1 MSIPIALALSCLS
14 VLFLETLRV
23 KVWQARWTARNLR
36 FSESKR
42 WSLARC
48 VLAVVCGSLIAI
60 WWGQPLAAVTLSSI
74 VWLGLVA
81 SETDLIGRKIPRE
94 PCWTVLGLGIL
105 GGALSG
111 SLAGA
116 ASFALAFVA
125 VGTILLLLAIISRG
139 GLGSG
144 DVRLFLAM
152 TTLAWWI
159 GAMPVIFALLLAS
172 VLQAVIRVGSLLLK
186 RGSKYMPFGPALS
199 AGAITAAIIWPPALG
214 GPCAEWLGMF
224 SC

>member
-1 MSIPIALALSCLS
+1 MSILIALVLSSLS
-14 VLFLETLRV
+14 VFILEILRD
-23 KVWQARWTARNLR
+23 KVWQTRWAARDLR
-36 FSESKR
+36 YSDSAKWR
-42 WSLARC
+42 LARSL
-48 VLAVVCGSLIAI
+48 LAVTIGALIAI
-60 WWGQPLAAVTLSSI
+60 WWDEPLAAVTLSS
-74 VWLGLVA
+74 VTWLGLLA
-81 SETDLIGRKIPRE
+81 SETDLIGRRIPRE

-116 ASFALAFVA
+116 ASFALAFIA
-125 VGTILLLLAIISRG
+125 VGTILFLLAIISRG

-159 GAMPVIFALLLAS
+159 GTMPVIFALLLAS
-172 VLQAVIRVGSLLLK
+172 VIQAVLRVGTLIFK

-199 AGAITAAIIWPPALG
+199 AGAIVAAVVWPPALG
-214 GPCAEWLGMF
+214 GPCAEWLGVL